1 MDPNSFQRIL
11 QLNVDG
17 FHNLYYHSG
26 ESWQKN
32 TFLGYPIQQC
42 PLDLQLYQELV
53 FRLRPRAIV
62 QTGVYDG
69 GSLFFFATLLDQ
81 IGASPD
87 VRVVGVDV
95 EIRPKARALS
105 HPRICLVEGSSV
117 APEVVQQVL
126 ALVPDRQA
134 LVSLDSDH
142 SMEHVCRELEIYR
155 ELVEVGSYLVVE
167 DTNINGHPVYPEFG
181 PGPFE
186 AVERFLATDFR
197 FVRDDELWRRNLF
210 SFHQYGWLRR
220 VS

>member
-1 MDPNSFQRIL
+1 MDLNSFQRIR
-11 QLNVDG
+11 QLNVDA
-17 FHNLYYHSG
+17 FHNLYYHCG
-26 ESWQKN
+26 ETWQKN

-62 QTGVYDG
+62 QTGVFDG
-69 GSLFFFATLLDQ
+69 GSLLFFATLLDQ
-81 IGASPD
+81 IGANPE

-105 HPRICLVEGSSV
+105 HSRICLVEGSSV
-117 APEVVQQVL
+117 APEVV
-126 ALVPDRQA
+126 
-134 LVSLDSDH
+134 
-142 SMEHVCRELEIYR
+142 
-155 ELVEVGSYLVVE
+155 
-167 DTNINGHPVYPEFG
+167 
-181 PGPFE
+181 
-186 AVERFLATDFR
+186 ERFLAADSR